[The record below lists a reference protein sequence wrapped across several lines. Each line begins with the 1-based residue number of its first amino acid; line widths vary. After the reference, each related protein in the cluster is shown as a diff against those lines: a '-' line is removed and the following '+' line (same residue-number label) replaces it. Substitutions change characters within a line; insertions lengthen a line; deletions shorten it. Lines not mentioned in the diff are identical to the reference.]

1 MRPQPQGSRWF
12 QNLLLVGFIAAVELS
27 SQPVYRKF
35 LVETAN
41 RACMTEAKAYASAT
55 LNALNRGNTP
65 PAPPNSACSRAT
77 DASAGGSLDTD
88 IIAKPQPPGDVTI
101 RCDLNAGANC
111 VEA

>member
-1 MRPQPQGSRWF
+1 MSSRTQGARWF
-12 QNLLLVGFIAAVELS
+12 QNVLLVIFIAIVAMSVK
-27 SQPVYRKF
+27 PAYRKF
-35 LVETAN
+35 LVESAN

-55 LNALNRGNTP
+55 LNALKRGTTP
-65 PAPPNSACSRAT
+65 PAPPTSACSRTT
-77 DASAGGSLDTD
+77 DASAGGSLETD

>member
-1 MRPQPQGSRWF
+1 MSSRTRGSSWF
-12 QNLLLVGFIAAVELS
+12 QNILLVIFIAIVAMS
-27 SQPVYRKF
+27 AKPAYRKF

-55 LNALNRGNTP
+55 LNALNRATTP